1 MLKQVQ
7 LNAIKCNRVQL
18 NSTNSEQKVQKW
30 SLIFL
35 SSNLVL
41 LTYCYWD
48 FGSVFISLPFT
59 STLHFQNSCKQ
70 ESMFNI
76 ARIFKLQWG
85 VLNNIFLM
93 LALPTHLFDHLLW
106 SIFQSG
112 VTHIMLCMDN
122 HVNY

>member
-1 MLKQVQ
+1 MVPDFSKLKSSVINLLLLGFWQ
-7 LNAIKCNRVQL
+7 L
-18 NSTNSEQKVQKW
+18 
-30 SLIFL
+30 
-35 SSNLVL
+35 
-41 LTYCYWD
+41 
-48 FGSVFISLPFT
+48 VFISLPFS